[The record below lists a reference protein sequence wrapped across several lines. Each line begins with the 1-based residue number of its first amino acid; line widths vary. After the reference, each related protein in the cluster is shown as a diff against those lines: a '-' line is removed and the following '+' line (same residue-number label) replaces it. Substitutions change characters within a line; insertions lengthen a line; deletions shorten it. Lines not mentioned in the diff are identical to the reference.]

1 MMYAR
6 QKYTK
11 RKGRMSGA
19 RKKYVIPR
27 SPKKRS
33 LGMSLWKGIVGTRSS
48 SSVLLQG
55 FVIRLPIRGIRRK
68 SSDEVLVH
76 PDVTT

>member
-1 MMYAR
+1 MMYPK
-6 QKYTK
+6 QKYSK

-33 LGMSLWKGIVGTRSS
+33 LGMSLW
-48 SSVLLQG
+48 
-55 FVIRLPIRGIRRK
+55 
-68 SSDEVLVH
+68 
-76 PDVTT
+76 